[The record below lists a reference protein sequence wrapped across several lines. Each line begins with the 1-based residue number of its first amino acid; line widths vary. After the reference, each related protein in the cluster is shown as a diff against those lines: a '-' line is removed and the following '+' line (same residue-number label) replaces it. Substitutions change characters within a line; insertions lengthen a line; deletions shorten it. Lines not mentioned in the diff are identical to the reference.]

1 MSGAITCRANRKSG
15 VAQVGQSPK
24 MQDLSSLAIDD
35 LMKLYERVG
44 AVLAERLEHERRQL
58 EDRLAKLNH
67 GHTTE
72 LRRPRGEQRRAGK
85 PRRNYP
91 PVLPKFRNPADP
103 TQTWAGRGKQP
114 RWLASQ
120 IKAGKRVDDFLIHR
134 PKRGAAKR

>member
-1 MSGAITCRANRKSG
+1 
-15 VAQVGQSPK
+15 

-44 AVLAERLEHERRQL
+44 AVLAERLEHEKRRL

-67 GHTTE
+67 RPTTE
-72 LRRPRGEQRRAGK
+72 LARPGGEQRRARK

-120 IKAGKRVDDFLIHR
+120 IKAGKRVDDFLIDR
-134 PKRGAAKR
+134 PKRRAAKR